1 MLSVPDWP
9 NAVMVTTTTATTIS
23 LSWTVP
29 HGSFG
34 IYEVMWKRD
43 VQGRCTDEAVGST
56 TIIDSSTNYTITGL
70 EEDSNYIIIVRVTNA
85 MDNGSEVSDPITGMT
100 EDAGEGLNDV
110 MLIEIRCNYFLLQ
123 PHLPLPLLSVY
134 LL

>member
-1 MLSVPDWP
+1 M
-9 NAVMVTTTTATTIS
+9 
-23 LSWTVP
+23 
-29 HGSFG
+29 
-34 IYEVMWKRD
+34 MWKRD
-43 VQGRCTDEAVGST
+43 VQGKCTDEAVGST

-85 MDNGSEVSDPITGMT
+85 DGIEVSDPITGMT